1 MLPPSHSPLHSWRQ
15 KEVRYHPACIGGIE
29 SDHQCRSVWTRVV
42 LQTQQTQSKAGYLFT
57 YLTSCSCTLPLSDTQ
72 VWLRNLQP
80 AEYRI
85 LLWVQNCP
93 ETRINMSHHHN
104 RIRKEAVT
112 NPRLYPKT
120 KYTHT
125 HTHACTHAHYTHT
138 HACTHAHYTHTHKLT
153 SSALEQC
160 TSTVEYSLL
169 CRSVSSSKYSLWNCD
184 RMVLWCSWYSNK
196 RSSISLER
204 PLWSFVLQ

>member
-57 YLTSCSCTLPLSDTQ
+57 YLTSRSCTLPLSDTQ

-112 NPRLYPKT
+112 NPRLDPKI

-125 HTHACTHAHYTHT
+125 HTHTHPQKVQIHSRTLAWNVVHP
-138 HACTHAHYTHTHKLT
+138 
-153 SSALEQC
+153 
-160 TSTVEYSLL
+160 SLL
-169 CRSVSSSKYSLWNCD
+169 IHSSRAHLHVYSQLSHSTRTGWHTGT
-184 RMVLWCSWYSNK
+184 
-196 RSSISLER
+196 SLVHKWER
-204 PLWSFVLQ
+204 EML

>member
-57 YLTSCSCTLPLSDTQ
+57 YLTSRSCTLPLSDTQ

-138 HACTHAHYTHTHKLT
+138 HTHAHMHTTHTHT
-153 SSALEQC
+153 SSHRLLLSSAHRRWNTLCSAAVCQVQ
-160 TSTVEYSLL
+160 STVSGTVTEWFCGAVGIPIRDLPA
-169 CRSVSSSKYSLWNCD
+169 V
-184 RMVLWCSWYSNK
+184 
-196 RSSISLER
+196 
-204 PLWSFVLQ
+204 

>member
-42 LQTQQTQSKAGYLFT
+42 LQTQQTQSKAGYFFT
-57 YLTSCSCTLPLSDTQ
+57 YLTSCSCTITLPLSDTQ

-112 NPRLYPKT
+112 NPRLYPKI
-120 KYTHT
+120 K
-125 HTHACTHAHYTHT
+125 
-138 HACTHAHYTHTHKLT
+138 YTHTHKLT

-196 RSSISLER
+196 RSSSSLER